1 MIEFKNVSKSYSNGT
16 KALDHVN
23 IKIEQGEFVF
33 IVGDSG
39 AGKSTLLKII
49 MREEVA
55 SEGTVVIKNRLLNT
69 MKKREIPYF
78 RRNLGIVFQDFRLI
92 PNMTVYDN
100 VAFAMRVIGA
110 KRKKISKRV
119 PFVLNQVG
127 LADKSKSY
135 PNQLSGGE
143 QQRVALARAIVNN
156 ADIIIAD
163 EPTGNVDA
171 KRSNEIVEM
180 LTKINA
186 TGTTVIMVT
195 HSEDLVRRFGRR
207 VITLEEGKIKSDD
220 VARTTVVADTGFAMP
235 DLDANIRKQI
245 READEFIRNY
255 EPEEAVSVDPT
266 FFSEDTAGGD
276 DFEQEE

>member
-16 KALDHVN
+16 KALDNVN
-23 IKIEQGEFVF
+23 MKIEQGEFVF

-55 SEGTVVIKNRLLNT
+55 TEGTVIIKNRLLNT
-69 MKKREIPYF
+69 MKIKDIPYF
-78 RRNLGIVFQDFRLI
+78 RRHLGIVFQDFRLI
-92 PNMTVYDN
+92 PNMNVYDN

-110 KRKKISKRV
+110 KEKKISKRV
-119 PFVLNQVG
+119 PYVLGLVG
-127 LADKSKSY
+127 LDKKTKSL

-163 EPTGNVDA
+163 EPTGNVDS
-171 KRSNEIVEM
+171 KRSIEIVEL

-186 TGTTVIMVT
+186 GGTTVIMVT
-195 HSEDLVRRFGRR
+195 HSDELVKKFGRR
-207 VITLEEGKIKSDD
+207 VITLKDGTIKSDD
-220 VARTTVVADTGFAMP
+220 VSRSAAVNDSHIMP
-235 DLDANIRKQI
+235 DLDINARRVI

-255 EPEEAVSVDPT
+255 RPEGEAAESGGVSD
-266 FFSEDTAGGD
+266 
-276 DFEQEE
+276 EQ

>member
-16 KALDHVN
+16 KALDNVN
-23 IKIEQGEFVF
+23 MKIDQGEFVF

-39 AGKSTLLKII
+39 AGKSTLLKIM

-55 SEGTVVIKNRLLNT
+55 TEGTVIIKNRVLNT
-69 MKKREIPYF
+69 MKKRDIPYF
-78 RRNLGIVFQDFRLI
+78 RRHLGIVFQDFRLI

-110 KRKKISKRV
+110 KEKKISKRV
-119 PFVLNQVG
+119 PYVLSLVG
-127 LADKSKSY
+127 LAEKAKSL

-163 EPTGNVDA
+163 EPTGNVDT
-171 KRSNEIVEM
+171 KRSYEIVEM
-180 LTKINA
+180 LAKINA

-195 HSEDLVRRFGRR
+195 HSEELVRRYGRR
-207 VITLEEGKIKSDD
+207 VITIQKGQIKSDD
-220 VARTTVVADTGFAMP
+220 ISRVAVTAESAILPP
-235 DLDANIRKQI
+235 DLSLSERRAR

-255 EPEEAVSVDPT
+255 NSDNDKKQ
-266 FFSEDTAGGD
+266 SGGD
-276 DFEQEE
+276 GNEQ